1 MALKLQIKTIVI
13 RAIAVSALL
22 TAAALSYC
30 LIGSGVC
37 SISTFFIT
45 ADLQDRH
52 FYRLGKYEAAAK
64 RFAGLQWQAAS
75 FYRAGDF
82 KQAAALYSG
91 MSSAEGAF
99 NHGNALVMLGKYEE
113 AVKSYDRALAL
124 RPDWNDAQINRQIA
138 AARAELVK
146 KEGGEMTGG
155 KLAADEFVFEKSGSK
170 NEPSDQTD
178 VTPAAGDAEMQAMWL
193 RRVQTRPADFLRAK
207 FAYQHAMKNQ
217 VK

>member
-1 MALKLQIKTIVI
+1 MEPAMALKLQIKTIVI

-22 TAAALSYC
+22 TAAALAYC

-45 ADLQDRH
+45 ADLQGRH

-82 KQAAALYSG
+82 KQAAAFYSG

-99 NHGNALVMLGKYEE
+99 NHGNALVMLGKYEA
-113 AVKSYDRALAL
+113 AVTFLPQKEWLSCPRSPSRGGTLKRKNCSEPFW
-124 RPDWNDAQINRQIA
+124 RP
-138 AARAELVK
+138 
-146 KEGGEMTGG
+146 
-155 KLAADEFVFEKSGSK
+155 
-170 NEPSDQTD
+170 
-178 VTPAAGDAEMQAMWL
+178 
-193 RRVQTRPADFLRAK
+193 
-207 FAYQHAMKNQ
+207 
-217 VK
+217 